1 MRNTNR
7 ARCSK
12 SLGENTNGEIYR
24 CQKVPN
30 GHMCPD
36 AGCLL
41 VTDEPCPCHCI
52 SMSTANGEALYVD
65 WTELKPAEAII
76 TLLDQVKTIV
86 VNNR

>member
-12 SLGENTNGEIYR
+12 SFGVEKMAKTYR
-24 CQKVPN
+24 CQKVLK
-30 GHMCPD
+30 GHLCPKS
-36 AGCLL
+36 GCLL

-65 WTELKPAEAII
+65 WTELKPAEAIL
-76 TLLDQVKTIV
+76 TLLDQVKLLV
-86 VNNR
+86 VKP